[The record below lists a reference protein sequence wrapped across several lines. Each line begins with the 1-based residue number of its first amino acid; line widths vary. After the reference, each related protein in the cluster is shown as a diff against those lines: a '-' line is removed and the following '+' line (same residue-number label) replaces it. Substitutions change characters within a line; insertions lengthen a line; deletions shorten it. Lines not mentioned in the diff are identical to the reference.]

1 MELGKVLTNRLAENR
16 AMLTRERE
24 VELSNIIQGENS
36 EEKKQEAMNELVEA
50 NIGLAITI
58 ANQMH
63 HKKHLSDGIDLCDF
77 ISEGFIGLIEAA
89 KRYMGERS
97 KFSWYSSFWIRMK
110 IYRFSENTIRNIR
123 KPVSIIQKIRKL
135 KKLEDAGDSE
145 DEILLKMNLS
155 SRHELKILEIAN
167 NLHFEDSLDK
177 TLGFPQ
183 HQSVSQGNEA
193 YGTLHDKIAQAEIK
207 SPDDELHLKEMKNIL
222 IYTIKSLPPRE
233 KFIIEKRFLG
243 DIHTLQEIGDV
254 LNLTKERVRQ
264 LETKALCLIRS
275 QIKEN
280 YGIEKQNG

>member
-1 MELGKVLTNRLAENR
+1 MELGKILTNRLAENR
-16 AMLTRERE
+16 AILTRERE
-24 VELSNIIQGENS
+24 IELSNIIQGENS
-36 EEKKQEAMNELVEA
+36 EKKKQEAMHELVES

-77 ISEGFIGLIEAA
+77 ISEGFVGLIEAA
-89 KRYMGERS
+89 KRYIGEKS
-97 KFSWYSSFWIRMK
+97 KFSWYTSYWIRMK

-123 KPVSIIQKIRKL
+123 KPVSVIQKLRKL
-135 KKLEDAGDSE
+135 RKLVDAGYTE
-145 DEILLKMNLS
+145 DEILLQLNLS
-155 SRHELKILEIAN
+155 SKHELKILQIADK
-167 NLHFEDSLDK
+167 LHFEDSLDK
-177 TLGFPQ
+177 TLGLGAEQPF
-183 HQSVSQGNEA
+183 N
-193 YGTLHDKIAQAEIK
+193 LHDKLAQAEIK

-243 DIHTLQEIGDV
+243 DVHTLQEIGDE

-264 LETKALCLIRS
+264 LEIKALFLIRS
-275 QIKEN
+275 KIKEN

>member
-222 IYTIKSLPPRE
+222 LYTIKSLPPRE

>member
-77 ISEGFIGLIEAA
+77 ISEGFLGLIEAS
-89 KRYMGERS
+89 KRYIGEKS

-123 KPVSIIQKIRKL
+123 KPVSVIQKIRKL
-135 KKLEDAGDSE
+135 KKLEDAGDTE

-155 SRHELKILEIAN
+155 SRHELKIIEIAN

-177 TLGFPQ
+177 TLGFQRHP
-183 HQSVSQGNEA
+183 NEYEA
-193 YGTLHDKIAQAEIK
+193 GTLHDKLSQSEIK

-243 DIHTLQEIGDV
+243 DVHTLQEIGDV

-264 LETKALCLIRS
+264 LEIKALCLIRS
-275 QIKEN
+275 HIKEN
-280 YGIEKQNG
+280 YGIEKQNGQIGV

>member
-1 MELGKVLTNRLAENR
+1 MELGKVLTNRLAEKR

-77 ISEGFIGLIEAA
+77 ISEGFLGLIEAA
-89 KRYMGERS
+89 KRYIGEKS

-110 IYRFSENTIRNIR
+110 IYRFSENTMRNIR
-123 KPVSIIQKIRKL
+123 KPVSVIQKIRKL
-135 KKLEDAGDSE
+135 KKLEAAGDTE

-155 SRHELKILEIAN
+155 SRDELKTIEIAN

-177 TLGFPQ
+177 TLGFQRHP
-183 HQSVSQGNEA
+183 NEYEA
-193 YGTLHDKIAQAEIK
+193 GTLHDKLAHAGIK

-222 IYTIKSLPPRE
+222 IYTVKSLPPRE

-264 LETKALCLIRS
+264 LEIKALCLIRS

>member
-1 MELGKVLTNRLAENR
+1 MELGKILTNRLAENR
-16 AMLTRERE
+16 AILTRERE
-24 VELSNIIQGENS
+24 IELSNIIQGESS
-36 EEKKQEAMNELVEA
+36 EEKRQEAMHELVES

-77 ISEGFIGLIEAA
+77 ISEGFVGLIEAA

-97 KFSWYSSFWIRMK
+97 KFSWYSSYWIRMK

-123 KPVSIIQKIRKL
+123 KPVSVIQKLRKL
-135 KKLEDAGDSE
+135 KKLVDAGYTE
-145 DEILLKMNLS
+145 DEILLELNLS
-155 SRHELKILEIAN
+155 SKQELKILQIADK
-167 NLHFEDSLDK
+167 LHFEDSLDK
-177 TLGFPQ
+177 TLGFQRHPYE
-183 HQSVSQGNEA
+183 GEA
-193 YGTLHDKIAQAEIK
+193 FNLHDKLAQAEIK

-243 DIHTLQEIGDV
+243 DVHTLQEIGDE

-264 LETKALCLIRS
+264 LEIKALILIKS
-275 QIKEN
+275 KIKEN
-280 YGIEKQNG
+280 YGIEKRNG

>member
-16 AMLTRERE
+16 GILTRERE
-24 VELSNIIQGENS
+24 IELSNVIQGENS
-36 EEKKQEAMNELVEA
+36 EEQKQEAMHELIES

-77 ISEGFIGLIEAA
+77 ISEGFVGLIEAA
-89 KRYMGERS
+89 KRYIGERS
-97 KFSWYSSFWIRMK
+97 KFSWYSSYWIRMK

-123 KPVSIIQKIRKL
+123 KPVSVIQKIRKL
-135 KKLEDAGDSE
+135 KKLEDAGDTE

-155 SRHELKILEIAN
+155 SRHELKILEIVN

-177 TLGFPQ
+177 TLGFHTPLI
-183 HQSVSQGNEA
+183 GNEA
-193 YGTLHDKIAQAEIK
+193 GTLHDKLAQAEIK

-222 IYTIKSLPPRE
+222 IYTINSLPPRE

-264 LETKALCLIRS
+264 LEIKALCLIRS

-280 YGIEKQNG
+280 YGIEKHNG

>member
-1 MELGKVLTNRLAENR
+1 MELGKILTNRLAENR
-16 AMLTRERE
+16 AILTRERE
-24 VELSNIIQGENS
+24 IELSNIIQGENS
-36 EEKKQEAMNELVEA
+36 EKKKQEAMHELVES

-77 ISEGFIGLIEAA
+77 ISEGFVGLIEAA
-89 KRYMGERS
+89 KRYIGEKS
-97 KFSWYSSFWIRMK
+97 KFSWYSIYWIRMK

-123 KPVSIIQKIRKL
+123 KPVSVIQKLRKL
-135 KKLEDAGDSE
+135 RKLVDAGYTE
-145 DEILLKMNLS
+145 DEILLQLNLS
-155 SRHELKILEIAN
+155 SKHELKILQIADK
-167 NLHFEDSLDK
+167 LHFEDSLDK
-177 TLGFPQ
+177 TLGLGAEQPF
-183 HQSVSQGNEA
+183 N
-193 YGTLHDKIAQAEIK
+193 LHDKLAQAEIK

-243 DIHTLQEIGDV
+243 DVHTLQEIGDE

-264 LETKALCLIRS
+264 LEIKALFLIRS
-275 QIKEN
+275 KIKEN